1 MVSMCPYKWALY
13 ALSVWAALYVL
24 LEAAMAWRNMAA
36 AAAGAKQGY
45 EPGPVLVAG
54 ESGGE
59 GADEEEEED
68 GEDEEDDEEEDE
80 DEEDEDEEEEGEAGV
95 EVMDM
100 PPLAAQARGLAVCH
114 RR

>member
-36 AAAGAKQGY
+36 AAAGGKQGY

-59 GADEEEEED
+59 GADEEEEE
-68 GEDEEDDEEEDE
+68 
-80 DEEDEDEEEEGEAGV
+80 AVV

>member
-59 GADEEEEED
+59 GADEEEEE
-68 GEDEEDDEEEDE
+68 EDDDDDENEDEEEDE
-80 DEEDEDEEEEGEAGV
+80 EEEEAVV

-100 PPLAAQARGLAVCH
+100 PPLAAQARGLAVCD

>member
-68 GEDEEDDEEEDE
+68 GDEE